1 MSKSEE
7 IRATELVI
15 ANIELDFQNKEK
27 EKRAAELVIANIEL
41 AYQNEEKEKRA
52 AELVIANIELA
63 FQNEEK
69 EKRAAELIIANEELA
84 FQNNVKEKR
93 AAELIIANKELAFQN
108 REKEKRASELIIA
121 NEELAYQNNV
131 KEKRAAEL
139 VVANEEL
146 AYQNEEKENRAAELV
161 IANEELAYQNE
172 VKERR
177 ASELIIANKELA
189 FQNEEKE
196 KRAAEL
202 VIANKELAF
211 QNEEKEK
218 RAAELI
224 IANEELAFQN
234 KVKEKRAAELII
246 AKERAE
252 ESDRLK
258 SAFLANMSHEIRTPM
273 NGILD
278 FAGLLTTPNLTG
290 EKQQEYIRII
300 ENSGKRMLNIIN
312 DIVSISKIESGI
324 LDVNISES
332 NLNEQMEY
340 IHNFFKSETDKKGI
354 QFISNNSLSKND
366 VVIKTDKE
374 KLYAILTNLVKNAIK
389 FTNEGS
395 IEFGCKKNGKFLE
408 FYVKDSGVGI
418 RHEQKTLIFERFRQG
433 SESLS
438 RNYEGAG
445 LGLSISKAYVE
456 LLGGKIW
463 VESEEE
469 KGSNFSFTIPYIIK
483 KTENIVMGDFGN
495 IEEKN
500 QTNNLKILIT
510 EDDEI
515 TEKLIAIQVEKYSKE
530 VLIARSGL
538 EAVQICRDNPDIDLI
553 LMDIKMPKMNGYEAT
568 KQIRLFNKKVIIV
581 AQTAYALLGDKEKSI
596 ETGFNDYISKP
607 FKNVTFTELMEKHF
621 KNTKKN

>member
-1 MSKSEE
+1 MDNTNEK
-7 IRATELVI
+7 RATELVI
-15 ANIELDFQNKEK
+15 ANLELDFQNEEK
-27 EKRAAELVIANIEL
+27 EKRAAELIIANIEL

-52 AELVIANIELA
+52 AELAIANKELA

-84 FQNNVKEKR
+84 FQNKVKEKR

-121 NEELAYQNNV
+121 NEELAFQNKV

-139 VVANEEL
+139 VIANEEL
-146 AYQNEEKENRAAELV
+146 AFQNEEKENRAAELV
-161 IANEELAYQNE
+161 IANEELAFQNE

-218 RAAELI
+218 RAAELF

-273 NGILD
+273 NGILG

-324 LDVNISES
+324 LEVNISES

-340 IHNFFKSETDKKGI
+340 IHNFFKSETDKKEI
-354 QFISNNSLSKND
+354 QFICNNKLSKKDITIN
-366 VVIKTDKE
+366 TDKE

-389 FTNEGS
+389 FTNKGT
-395 IEFGCKKNGKFLE
+395 IEFGCDKKGKFLE

-418 RHEQKTLIFERFRQG
+418 RQEQMTLIFERFRQG

-463 VESEEE
+463 VESEEG
-469 KGSNFSFTIPYIIK
+469 KGSTFYFTIPLLSIQKDIK
-483 KTENIVMGDFGN
+483 VNKVIVADLN
-495 IEEKN
+495 EKN

-510 EDDEI
+510 EDDE
-515 TEKLIAIQVEKYSKE
+515 TTQKLITIQIKKYSKE
-530 VLIARSGL
+530 VLVARNGI
-538 EAVQICRDNPDIDLI
+538 EAVQICRNNPDIDLI
-553 LMDIKMPKMNGYEAT
+553 LMDVKMPEMNGYEAT
-568 KQIRLFNKKVIIV
+568 KQIRQFNKKVIIV
-581 AQTAYALLGDKEKSI
+581 AQTAFALLGDKEKSI
-596 ETGFNDYISKP
+596 DTGFNDYISKP

-621 KNTKKN
+621 KT